1 MMINFIEELHTFQHK
16 NKEAKVYKAEYGFGC
31 RFFEDKLWIKDEVY
45 TEHSEMYAENAA
57 ENYVL
62 GIKNVR

>member
-1 MMINFIEELHTFQHK
+1 MINFIKELSTFQQG
-16 NKEAKVYKAEYGFGC
+16 NKEAKVYQAEYGFGC

-45 TEHSEMYAENAA
+45 TEKSEIYAENAA

>member
-1 MMINFIEELHTFQHK
+1 MMINFIKELSTFQQG
-16 NKEAKVYKAEYGFGC
+16 NKEAKVYQAEYGFGC

-45 TEHSEMYAENAA
+45 TEKSEMYAENAA
-57 ENYVL
+57 ENYAL

>member
-1 MMINFIEELHTFQHK
+1 MMINFIKELSTFQQG
-16 NKEAKVYKAEYGFGC
+16 NKEAKVYQAEYGFGC

-45 TEHSEMYAENAA
+45 TEKSEIYAENAA